1 MLGNTNV
8 GIGRSEPGRGA
19 KRHMDKHREREKFQP
34 ASEKTGKPP
43 ADTIVIGRCWG
54 NIIAACV
61 LMGPFLVY
69 LCATVNPARPGGDIG
84 CILFCVACMLYM
96 IYIGSF
102 WFELNGE
109 GMARHGLLGTRFYA
123 WPDFQ
128 DVYIVKVRIQRVM
141 EVYDM
146 ETIVFATVSRRRR
159 RNPATGGYLT
169 RINQYVS
176 FGLDS
181 LQYPVQPVERYLGRN
196 TDRDELLA
204 LLKRR
209 QIRIDYLDRTR

>member
-1 MLGNTNV
+1 
-8 GIGRSEPGRGA
+8 
-19 KRHMDKHREREKFQP
+19 
-34 ASEKTGKPP
+34 
-43 ADTIVIGRCWG
+43 
-54 NIIAACV
+54 
-61 LMGPFLVY
+61 
-69 LCATVNPARPGGDIG
+69 
-84 CILFCVACMLYM
+84 
-96 IYIGSF
+96 
-102 WFELNGE
+102 
-109 GMARHGLLGTRFYA
+109 MARHGLLGTRFYA

-181 LQYPVQPVERYLGRN
+181 SQYPVHPVDRRFGRN
-196 TDRDELLA
+196 TDRDDLLA